1 MCKASMPTSTPIP
14 TPSRRNDTAVT
25 TPTGP
30 LILGI
35 DPGSIKTGWG
45 LIRKQDSSLRHVD
58 NGLVMP
64 PRDMAF
70 RDRVAFIFSGIC
82 EVIDRFSPNCVSLE
96 EAFMAKN
103 AQSAL
108 KLGHIRGAVIAAAV
122 LRNVPVIEYSATRVK
137 QSVTGNGRAEKFQIQ
152 QMVRVILG
160 LPELPQEDAA
170 DALANAIAHAF
181 TL

>member
-1 MCKASMPTSTPIP
+1 MSSA
-14 TPSRRNDTAVT
+14 A
-25 TPTGP
+25 GP

-45 LIRKQDSSLRHVD
+45 LIRKEGAVFRHID

-64 PRDMAF
+64 PRDMIF
-70 RDRVAFIFSGIC
+70 RERVAFIFA
-82 EVIDRFSPNCVSLE
+82 EVRDIIERFSPDCVSLE
-96 EAFMAKN
+96 EVFMAKN

-122 LRNVPVIEYSATRVK
+122 LRNVPVVEYSATRVK

-152 QMVRVILG
+152 QMIRVILG
-160 LPELPQEDAA
+160 LPEPPQEDAA
-170 DALANAIAHAF
+170 DALANAITHAF

>member
-1 MCKASMPTSTPIP
+1 MSSPAG
-14 TPSRRNDTAVT
+14 A
-25 TPTGP
+25 

-45 LIRKQDSSLRHVD
+45 VVRKEGSSLRHLD

-70 RDRVAFIFSGIC
+70 RDRVAFMFAGVRDII
-82 EVIDRFSPNCVSLE
+82 ERFVPDCISLE
-96 EAFMAKN
+96 EVFMAKN

-122 LRNVPVIEYSATRVK
+122 LRNVPVVEYSATRVK

-152 QMVRVILG
+152 EMVRVILG
-160 LPELPQEDAA
+160 LREPPQEDAA
-170 DALANAIAHAF
+170 DALANAITHAF